1 MEALKAPDDAST
13 ALPVP
18 IVTMPEPPADD
29 CWFAVCRVK
38 LPLERAPA
46 PLARRTAPPV
56 PSVESPA
63 EMRISPANC
72 CAAPTLSVMDPALLP
87 PDDPVPIN
95 TDPEVPVDEA
105 PEYIETAPLPAD
117 DPAVLTDTLP
127 LKES

>member
-1 MEALKAPDDAST
+1 
-13 ALPVP
+13 
-18 IVTMPEPPADD
+18 
-29 CWFAVCRVK
+29 
-38 LPLERAPA
+38 
-46 PLARRTAPPV
+46 
-56 PSVESPA
+56 
-63 EMRISPANC
+63 
-72 CAAPTLSVMDPALLP
+72 MDPALLP